1 MNYALKEYKYVPE
14 PDNRQLKFRICL
26 ILTVLYAIG
35 IFILSSMNNP
45 VEYFTGLL

>member
-1 MNYALKEYKYVPE
+1 MNYAVKEYKYVPK

-35 IFILSSMNNP
+35 IFILSAMSNP
-45 VEYFTGLL
+45 LNYFFGI